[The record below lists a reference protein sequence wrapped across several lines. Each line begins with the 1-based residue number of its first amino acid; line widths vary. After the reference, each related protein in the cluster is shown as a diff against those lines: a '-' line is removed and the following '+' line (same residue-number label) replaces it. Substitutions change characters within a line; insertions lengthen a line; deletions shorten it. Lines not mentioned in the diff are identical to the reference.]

1 MVSRG
6 FAGLKGWL
14 IKGQTAGLAPTGF
27 LNDHFGEK
35 NYSLKTLEFILWI
48 INGSPLASSGFFSL
62 RLEFSAGKEGKSN
75 CSFQPLNC
83 RP

>member
-6 FAGLKGWL
+6 FVGLKRWL
-14 IKGQTAGLAPTGF
+14 IKGQTVGLAPTEF

-35 NYSLKTLEFILWI
+35 NYSLKTLEFILWV

-62 RLEFSAGKEGKSN
+62 RLGFSAGKKARAIALSN
-75 CSFQPLNC
+75 P
-83 RP
+83 